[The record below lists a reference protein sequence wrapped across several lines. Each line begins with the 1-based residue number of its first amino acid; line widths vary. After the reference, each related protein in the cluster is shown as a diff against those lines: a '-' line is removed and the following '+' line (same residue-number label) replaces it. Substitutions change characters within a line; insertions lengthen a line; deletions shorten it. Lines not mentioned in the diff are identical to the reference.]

1 MVSPAKLSTVDNRA
15 LAVAAPHIWNTL
27 PTDVVAASSLSTFR
41 QLLKRFLFKQSYLD
55 IIYWHSGPCSGCATY
70 ATVKI
75 YWLVGWLIDWL
86 IFLGDR
92 CPEGGNIRPCA
103 HPRVA
108 VPSHRATRL
117 SWWSSQARLGSPGL
131 AWRNK
136 SVWDRFGDR
145 NLKCDDLHRGI
156 GPDKMV
162 KRWGTPGF
170 ISWGPIFTTS

>member
-1 MVSPAKLSTVDNRA
+1 MSTISVLYQCQPPRGITRQTVNSRQPSPCGCGSTYLEYPANWRRC
-15 LAVAAPHIWNTL
+15 
-27 PTDVVAASSLSTFR
+27 TFR
-41 QLLKRFLFKQSYLD
+41 QLLKRFLFKQSYPD

-86 IFLGDR
+86 IDWLIFLGDR
-92 CPEGGNIRPCA
+92 CPEGGNIRSCA

-136 SVWDRFGDR
+136 SVWGQ
-145 NLKCDDLHRGI
+145 
-156 GPDKMV
+156 V
-162 KRWGTPGF
+162 RWPKPEMRWLT
-170 ISWGPIFTTS
+170 SWYRPRLDG